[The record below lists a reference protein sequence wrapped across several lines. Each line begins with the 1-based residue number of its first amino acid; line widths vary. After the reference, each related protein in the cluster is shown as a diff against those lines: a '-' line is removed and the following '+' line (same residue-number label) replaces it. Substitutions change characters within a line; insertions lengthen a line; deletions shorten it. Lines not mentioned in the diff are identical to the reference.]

1 MNDRGGNGAG
11 CFDVEEW
18 ADTTELTNVK
28 AEKDRCSSKMKPRMR
43 AEWVVLRGQFCI
55 LASCCL
61 SPMRRI
67 SVSGELRVSRLT
79 VIQEEFVVK
88 HSDLK

>member
-1 MNDRGGNGAG
+1 
-11 CFDVEEW
+11 
-18 ADTTELTNVK
+18 
-28 AEKDRCSSKMKPRMR
+28 
-43 AEWVVLRGQFCI
+43 VLRGQFCI